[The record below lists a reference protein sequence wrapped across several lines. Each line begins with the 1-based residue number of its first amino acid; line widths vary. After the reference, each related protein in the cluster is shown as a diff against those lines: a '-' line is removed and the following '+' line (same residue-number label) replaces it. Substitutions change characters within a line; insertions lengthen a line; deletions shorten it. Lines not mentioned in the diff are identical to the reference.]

1 MDKCDHDIPY
11 GAFIGAQHCKEFVDA
26 FNNCMKELNMQTLEL
41 LAKQNFVT
49 KLGELYK
56 EATRGDI
63 IGIEYHY
70 MTGAEYDD
78 FDRESL
84 DYSEKV
90 LIMYRNGQKK
100 IVNVAADSLEG
111 ILCDVYKRLYLW
123 D

>member
-1 MDKCDHDIPY
+1 
-11 GAFIGAQHCKEFVDA
+11 
-26 FNNCMKELNMQTLEL
+26 MQTPEL

-49 KLGELYK
+49 KLGELCK
-56 EATRGDI
+56 EATHGDI
-63 IGIEYHY
+63 IHTEYHY

-78 FDRESL
+78 FDRELL

-90 LIMYRNGQKK
+90 LIVYRNGQKK

-111 ILCDVYKRLYLW
+111 ILRDVYKRLYLW